1 MCSIRDY
8 QNNKA
13 VVCVSNANDI
23 TNRKGYKMEV
33 VQLGDYEN
41 IKNGKRYSVLDYATN
56 ATNSQDGESM
66 VIYTL
71 TETAHYPTRTIYVRN
86 YDEFLHKFKEL

>member
-1 MCSIRDY
+1 
-8 QNNKA
+8 
-13 VVCVSNANDI
+13 
-23 TNRKGYKMEV
+23 MEV
-33 VQLGDYEN
+33 VQFGDYEN

-71 TETAHYPTRTIYVRN
+71 TETAHYQTRNLYVRN
-86 YDEFLHKFKEL
+86 CDEFLQKFKKL